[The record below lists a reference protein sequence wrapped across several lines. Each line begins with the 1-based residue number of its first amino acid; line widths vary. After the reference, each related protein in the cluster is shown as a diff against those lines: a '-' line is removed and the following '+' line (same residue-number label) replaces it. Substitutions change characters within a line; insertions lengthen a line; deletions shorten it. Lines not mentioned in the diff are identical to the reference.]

1 MSKNFN
7 YQPDEL
13 FGRYCLIE
21 QKRYGVPNEKFLH
34 KVINTLNS
42 NAWSNVPVDNC
53 DKEIKLHDHCEQVVN
68 VICCGVS
75 EDKVERYRLCDVEL
89 LPSKLQSQLDQ
100 QNSKIVEEMNLSE
113 ERRKIIEKLTIELNE
128 QKAMWNELK
137 EWLKNQITDLRHI
150 DIKTETQSLRVN
162 DAVNCFRQV
171 LNQIIELEV
180 EDE

>member
-21 QKRYGVPNEKFLH
+21 QKRYGVPNEKFLY

-42 NAWSNVPVDNC
+42 NSWSDVPVDYC
-53 DKEIKLHDHCEQVVN
+53 DKDRKLHDHCEQVVN

-89 LPSKLQSQLDQ
+89 LPNKLQSQLDQ
-100 QNSKIVEEMNLSE
+100 QKV
-113 ERRKIIEKLTIELNE
+113 
-128 QKAMWNELK
+128 MWNELK
-137 EWLKNQITDLRHI
+137 EFVGKYADTYDESISSI
-150 DIKTETQSLRVN
+150 
-162 DAVNCFRQV
+162 CFLILDKMQ
-171 LNQIIELEV
+171 ELEQG
-180 EDE
+180 EKDEKDC

>member
-21 QKRYGVPNEKFLH
+21 QKRYGVPNEKFLY
-34 KVINTLNS
+34 KVIGTLNS
-42 NAWSNVPVDNC
+42 NAWGDIPVDSC
-53 DKEIKLHDHCEQVVN
+53 DKEFKLHDHCEQVVD

-89 LPSKLQSQLDQ
+89 LPSKQQSQLDQ
-100 QNSKIVEEMNLSE
+100 
-113 ERRKIIEKLTIELNE
+113 

-137 EWLKNQITDLRHI
+137 EILKIQI
-150 DIKTETQSLRVN
+150 DIDSKEYLESGFPVFKN
-162 DAVNCFRQV
+162 YVAVENFILQ
-171 LNQIIELEV
+171 QMQELEG

>member
-13 FGRYCLIE
+13 WGRYCLIE
-21 QKRYGVPNEKFLH
+21 QKRYGVVNEKFLY
-34 KVINTLNS
+34 KVINTFNS
-42 NAWSNVPVDNC
+42 NAWSDVPVDNC

-89 LPSKLQSQLDQ
+89 LPNKLQQQLDQ
-100 QNSKIVEEMNLSE
+100 
-113 ERRKIIEKLTIELNE
+113 

-137 EWLKNQITDLRHI
+137 EFVGKNADNYDESISSICYLILDKMQ
-150 DIKTETQSLRVN
+150 
-162 DAVNCFRQV
+162 
-171 LNQIIELEV
+171 ELEG
-180 EDE
+180 DKDD

>member
-1 MSKNFN
+1 MSKKFN
-7 YQPDEL
+7 NQPDEL

-21 QKRYGVPNEKFLH
+21 QKRYGVVNEKFLY

-42 NAWSNVPVDNC
+42 NVWSDVPVDNC

-75 EDKVERYRLCDVEL
+75 EDKVERYRLCDIEL
-89 LPSKLQSQLDQ
+89 LPNKLQTQLDQ
-100 QNSKIVEEMNLSE
+100 
-113 ERRKIIEKLTIELNE
+113 

-137 EWLKNQITDLRHI
+137 EWLEYRTAENGVFDNY
-150 DIKTETQSLRVN
+150 DSL
-162 DAVNCFRQV
+162 AVEDNLILDKMR
-171 LNQIIELEV
+171 ELEG